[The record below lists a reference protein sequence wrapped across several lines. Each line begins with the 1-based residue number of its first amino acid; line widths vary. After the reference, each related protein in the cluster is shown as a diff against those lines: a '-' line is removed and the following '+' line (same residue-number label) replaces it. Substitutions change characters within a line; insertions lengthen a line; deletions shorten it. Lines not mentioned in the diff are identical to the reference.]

1 MEERITLN
9 NRYEIIDKIGDGGM
23 AEVFHGYDTI
33 LHRDVTI
40 KILRD
45 QYLQDKNFVARF
57 RHEAYAAASL
67 SHANIANVYDVGN
80 EHGIQYIVLEYIVGR
95 TLKEAIVENGP
106 LDYKTAVKYAIGV
119 ASALAHAHSKNLVHC
134 DVKSQNILIDTKG
147 IPKITDFGIAKAVGQ
162 SNIQGEEKEV
172 MGSVYYLAPEQA
184 LGKKVTPQADVYSLG
199 VVLFEMLTGNLP
211 FKGDTPEEV
220 ARQHLECPT
229 PSVRYYDPDIPK
241 VLDNIV
247 AKALAKNP
255 LQRYG
260 SAQELERDL
269 IDAEDMLYEYDDDVK
284 RVTTPLADN
293 KHGRD
298 SGVGEETQVL
308 SKTAIIHSLNTNTPE
323 QQQKPEPKANKGK
336 KYTALFVAALV
347 FLSAIIYGV
356 IEYTKASIIVP
367 DLKGKTVVQAE
378 EILTKLKLTYSLAE
392 EFNAEVKSGQVCRQ
406 NPPAKSRVKEGR
418 KILVVISKGA
428 EPGVVP
434 DVTKKNLGE
443 ATVMLHNAQLEVGK
457 VTVKY
462 DKQAPQGSVL
472 SQGTPS
478 GTKLNPGTKVDLI
491 VNISEGQTV
500 VPSLEGLTLSDARS
514 TLASLGLSLGRINK
528 VNSKEKAD
536 TVLDADTQAGKIVEK
551 GTTINVNVSQGEDKK
566 TKDDKDKAKTDDK
579 NKTPGTQQSSTT
591 ETPTEAK
598 VEKTVEFVV
607 PAGKG
612 KRAVKITLSD
622 ANSTRVIYTGNV
634 DGGTR
639 VRQSVTV
646 GNDTSV
652 QFYVDDRLVEDRRL

>member
-1 MEERITLN
+1 MQQEILGLTLEELQTQFVNLGLKKYRA
-9 NRYEIIDKIGDGGM
+9 RQ
-23 AEVFHGYDTI
+23 VFEW
-33 LHRDVTI
+33 L
-40 KILRD
+40 
-45 QYLQDKNFVARF
+45 
-57 RHEAYAAASL
+57 YA
-67 SHANIANVYDVGN
+67 
-80 EHGIQYIVLEYIVGR
+80 
-95 TLKEAIVENGP
+95 K
-106 LDYKTAVKYAIGV
+106 
-119 ASALAHAHSKNLVHC
+119 SALSFEEMTNLSKADRFSLEINY
-134 DVKSQNILIDTKG
+134 SILT
-147 IPKITDFGIAKAVGQ
+147 
-162 SNIQGEEKEV
+162 S
-172 MGSVYYLAPEQA
+172 
-184 LGKKVTPQADVYSLG
+184 KV
-199 VVLFEMLTGNLP
+199 
-211 FKGDTPEEV
+211 
-220 ARQHLECPT
+220 
-229 PSVRYYDPDIPK
+229 K
-241 VLDNIV
+241 VLRELNSDDGLTNKV
-247 AKALAKNP
+247 L
-255 LQRYG
+255 LQFPDG
-260 SAQELERDL
+260 AAVETVL
-269 IDAEDMLYEYDDDVK
+269 MH
-284 RVTTPLADN
+284 
-293 KHGRD
+293 HGRD

-443 ATVMLHNAQLEVGK
+443 ATVMLHNAQLEVGR

-579 NKTPGTQQSSTT
+579 NKTTGTQQSSTT

-634 DGGTR
+634 DGGAR